1 MMQQEN
7 ARMHLRQGD
16 ATTSIIHL
24 HGDLSD
30 IPEEFLMDIHMQTN
44 PVTNNTIIM
53 NGSELESMNSCGVNQ
68 IIQLL
73 INTRRQQ
80 QRLLIFGL
88 SEHNRYILEITR
100 LNHFIDIV
108 ETETQAIEAIHRN

>member
-1 MMQQEN
+1 MQQKD
-7 ARMHLRQGD
+7 ASKHLRQGD

-53 NGSELESMNSCGVNQ
+53 NGSELESMNSCGINQ

-73 INTRRQQ
+73 IYTRRQQ

-100 LNHFIDIV
+100 LNNFLDIV
-108 ETETQAIEAIHRN
+108 DTEIQAMEAVHRN

>member
-1 MMQQEN
+1 MVQQED
-7 ARMHLRQGD
+7 ASKHLRQGD
-16 ATTSIIHL
+16 ATTSIVNL
-24 HGDLSD
+24 HGALSD
-30 IPEEFLMDIHMQTN
+30 IPEEFLMDIYTQTN
-44 PVTNNTIIM
+44 PITNNTIIM
-53 NGSELESMNSCGVNQ
+53 NGSKLESMTSCGINQ

-108 ETETQAIEAIHRN
+108 ETENQAIEAVQRN

>member
-1 MMQQEN
+1 MQQKDAN
-7 ARMHLRQGD
+7 MHLRQGD
-16 ATTSIIHL
+16 ATASIIHL
-24 HGDLSD
+24 HGELSA
-30 IPEEFLMDIHMQTN
+30 IPDEFLMNIHMQTN
-44 PVTNNTIIM
+44 PVKNNTIIM
-53 NGSELESMNSCGVNQ
+53 NGSELESMNSCGINQ

-100 LNHFIDIV
+100 LNHFIDIL
-108 ETETQAIEAIHRN
+108 ETETQAIEAVHRF